1 MRCRWIIGNLS
12 RKSVNS
18 RVLLFCPETDFY
30 MYSRQNGGWIMGLI
44 MDLIPTIIPVHLI
57 TWITSHLAGTKRCF
71 ATDKGVWFAAAF

>member
-1 MRCRWIIGNLS
+1 
-12 RKSVNS
+12 
-18 RVLLFCPETDFY
+18 
-30 MYSRQNGGWIMGLI
+30 MGLI